1 MSRVRPAILKVCLL
15 LAIPAAAFWASV
27 DLASSV
33 MLGIAVV
40 AGWFAV
46 LACLPSL
53 KVQNASLALLS
64 IFLGCGALEMV
75 LRTSLMAGV
84 IVGRDAAD
92 MMAGQG
98 STTDPPLFTRDE
110 TLGVRLIPNRR
121 SRQTLTKDGQPI
133 YDAVYTTDA
142 NGFRT
147 LPPGPAGDT
156 PVLLLGDSFNFGVGI
171 NDDQTLAFYLRDL
184 SAGRLKP
191 VNLAIPGLGI
201 HQVLRQLEIGE
212 PARSGH
218 KKFSFALLSIV
229 DDHVSRANGRVFWLR
244 HSPRYEVEPGDRLVL
259 RGTYEHPSKFV
270 RNLLAGSRLFA
281 LAWNT
286 ISADSDGDR
295 HRFVRILR
303 EIKSRLSTEYGARV
317 VVLYFSGQTWRGDLT
332 GARDMMVPLLCR
344 ADVSFIDVSSL
355 VRVSSEPIDRF
366 YISGDGHPTAQL
378 NRLLASTIIAGMAEP
393 SRFAACPR

>member
-1 MSRVRPAILKVCLL
+1 MSRIRVAILKVCLL

-40 AGWFAV
+40 AAWFAG

-64 IFLGCGALEMV
+64 ISLAWGALEML

-92 MMAGQG
+92 MQAGQG
-98 STTDPPLFTRDE
+98 GTTDPPLFARDE
-110 TLGVRLIPNRR
+110 TVGVRLIPNRR
-121 SRQTLTKDGQPI
+121 SRQSLTKDGRPI
-133 YDAVYTTDA
+133 YDAFYTTDA

-147 LPPGPAGDT
+147 LPPGPAGET
-156 PVLLLGDSFNFGVGI
+156 PVLMLGDSFNFGVGI

-184 SAGRLKP
+184 SAGRLQP

-218 KKFSFALLSIV
+218 KKFALALLSIV
-229 DDHVSRANGRVFWLR
+229 DDHVSRANGRVSWLR
-244 HSPRYEVEPGDRLVL
+244 HSPRYEVETGDRLVL
-259 RGTYEHPSKFV
+259 RGTFEHPSKFV
-270 RNLLAGSRLFA
+270 RNLLAGSRLVA
-281 LAWNT
+281 LAWNA
-286 ISADSDGDR
+286 ISADSEGDR

-303 EIKSRLSTEYGARV
+303 EIKSKLAAEYGAKLL
-317 VVLYFSGQTWRGDLT
+317 VLYFSGQTWRGDLA
-332 GARDMMVPLLCR
+332 GARDVMVPLLCR
-344 ADVSFIDVSSL
+344 ANVSFIDVSSL
-355 VRVSSEPIDRF
+355 PQVSSGPIDHF
-366 YISGDGHPTAQL
+366 YIAGDGHPTAQL
-378 NRLLASTIIAGMAEP
+378 NRLLASTIIAGMADP